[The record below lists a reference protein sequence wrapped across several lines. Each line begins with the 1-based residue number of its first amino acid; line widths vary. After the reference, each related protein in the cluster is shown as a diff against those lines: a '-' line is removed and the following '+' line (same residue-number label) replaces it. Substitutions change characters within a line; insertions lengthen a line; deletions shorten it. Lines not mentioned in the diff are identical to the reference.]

1 MGRPHAERPAL
12 LVGKGRWGRPIAWA
26 CATPRRRWRWWRGE
40 GLCDLWRRGLPV
52 GSRGAWRAHLP
63 VPGPAP
69 ASCVALSLQSR
80 GLVGAGGRPTPLQ
93 AGQAGGPG
101 HTRPWPG
108 LAPLGRVPAGPGPR
122 QVPPCRLSRPR
133 LAPRP
138 PPGLTDRPRGAW
150 LPREH
155 RGRLPVPRRC
165 LGHRAPAVPQQRAAG
180 RAWLLA
186 PALRH
191 AAAGPPPVAAAWRA
205 VEPPP
210 PPACHG
216 REREGAQAVAT
227 RVVLRA
233 PGPLAVGQGQAA
245 VGRERPTRRGAGQ
258 GLQDRRGSPARFGGV
273 APPGLVAPRREA
285 RRPGGGREACP
296 PTTRPGPVARRV
308 GRRRTRRERTRT
320 GRTPGGRPGPHRVPS
335 AATPP
340 AGRTPCRGGLGQ
352 GWAPGGEDGAAAD
365 LGAARRGG
373 PGAIRQRLGARAHEE
388 AIEAARGLERQR
400 PAGRR

>member
-108 LAPLGRVPAGPGPR
+108 LAPLGRVPAGHGPR

-138 PPGLTDRPRGAW
+138 PPGLTDRPRGAG

-165 LGHRAPAVPQQRAAG
+165 LGHRAPAGPQQRAAG

-258 GLQDRRGSPARFGGV
+258 GLQDRRGSPARVCGV
-273 APPGLVAPRREA
+273 APPRPGRAAPRGTAARVWARGMPAHDPPRSGGPA
-285 RRPGGGREACP
+285 RRAAPDAAREDPDGADARGP
-296 PTTRPGPVARRV
+296 TRPPPRAIRRHAPRGQDTMQGGAGTGVGPR
-308 GRRRTRRERTRT
+308 
-320 GRTPGGRPGPHRVPS
+320 
-335 AATPP
+335 
-340 AGRTPCRGGLGQ
+340 
-352 GWAPGGEDGAAAD
+352 GEDGAAAD

>member
-108 LAPLGRVPAGPGPR
+108 LAPLGRVPAGHGPR

-245 VGRERPTRRGAGQ
+245 VGRECPTRRGAGQ

-273 APPGLVAPRREA
+273 APQAWA
-285 RRPGGGREACP
+285 RRA
-296 PTTRPGPVARRV
+296 ARH
-308 GRRRTRRERTRT
+308 G
-320 GRTPGGRPGPHRVPS
+320 
-335 AATPP
+335 
-340 AGRTPCRGGLGQ
+340 GQ
-352 GWAPGGEDGAAAD
+352 GVGARHARPRPAPV
-365 LGAARRGG
+365 RW
-373 PGAIRQRLGARAHEE
+373 PGA
-388 AIEAARGLERQR
+388 
-400 PAGRR
+400 